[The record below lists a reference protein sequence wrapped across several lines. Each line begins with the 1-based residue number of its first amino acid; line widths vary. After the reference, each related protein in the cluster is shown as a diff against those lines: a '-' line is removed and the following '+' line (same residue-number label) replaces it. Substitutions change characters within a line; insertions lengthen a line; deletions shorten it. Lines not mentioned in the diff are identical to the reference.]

1 MEKKFNI
8 ELESRFGV
16 TKNINEE
23 VYTIIIEFTE
33 FTGNFIK
40 QNFWHKT
47 QKFKKKGNI
56 LQMEM
61 QCGIN
66 RELIGW
72 LFFWMYNCRVV
83 KPQILKD
90 YYDSA
95 ANEIVKTSNPNN
107 PLVYKNLFTPFE
119 SND

>member
-1 MEKKFNI
+1 MEF
-8 ELESRFGV
+8 
-16 TKNINEE
+16 
-23 VYTIIIEFTE
+23 
-33 FTGNFIK
+33 
-40 QNFWHKT
+40 
-47 QKFKKKGNI
+47 
-56 LQMEM
+56 

-107 PLVYKNLFTPFE
+107 PLVYKNLFTPIE

>member
-33 FTGNFIK
+33 ITGNFIK

-66 RELIGW
+66 RELIEW

-83 KPQILKD
+83 QPQILKE
-90 YYDSA
+90 YYDA
-95 ANEIVKTSNPNN
+95 TAKEIVKMSNPNI
-107 PLVYKNLFTPFE
+107 PLVYKNFFTPLE
-119 SND
+119 PKK

>member
-1 MEKKFNI
+1 MEF
-8 ELESRFGV
+8 
-16 TKNINEE
+16 
-23 VYTIIIEFTE
+23 
-33 FTGNFIK
+33 
-40 QNFWHKT
+40 
-47 QKFKKKGNI
+47 
-56 LQMEM
+56 

-90 YYDSA
+90 YYVSA

-107 PLVYKNLFTPFE
+107 PLVYKNLFTPIE